1 MGKLTK
7 NISLKNNIIYLLL
20 IGWVI
25 PVLIMAM
32 LLGTYV
38 DTKSYEQA
46 SDTALSTLI
55 KADDMFAM
63 ELKACETA
71 SKNASYYSRIREA
84 YLNYI
89 SDFKLRDFES
99 EVNGF
104 LASEYKYN
112 DISKSAV
119 IIFPEILA
127 TYYTYNTSA
136 SGSYKDI
143 SAFLNRADET
153 VMKVSE
159 EIGTR
164 TALVADNGFL
174 YMVRNLVLPDF
185 STYAVLIIELNSAS
199 LLTGYENV
207 WGYESAA
214 ILVDGEYMVGDGSIS
229 QDAIEIIGRPE
240 PEIFMR
246 KSANSYA
253 MVSRE
258 YYGRKVT
265 AVVKLDNSVLYR
277 RIYSTWI
284 IFGLMILF
292 MFPLTVTIFR
302 FFRKH
307 VTEPV
312 DTLVKAYGEVADN
325 NLGFTIDNLAKTKEF
340 YYMEESFNG
349 MSLKIKEQFDRILSE
364 EIALRDAKIMA
375 LQSQINPHF
384 LNNTFEIINWEARL
398 NGNIKVSKM
407 IEALSTMLEATMNRG
422 GDKMYS
428 LAEEMSYVDAYAY
441 IISERL
447 GDKFTYVKEIDD
459 KFLSVRVPKLI
470 IQPIVENAVEHGLS
484 KVSVGRI
491 TIRVREDGHFIY
503 IEVINDG
510 VLGKEDMDKI
520 NRLLNET
527 IQPEKERSLSLGIR
541 NVNNRLKL
549 MYGEDSGLT
558 IENLDDK
565 STISTILIIT
575 T

>member
-7 NISLKNNIIYLLL
+7 TISLKNNIIYLLL

-143 SAFLNRADET
+143 SAFLNRSDET

-164 TALVADNGFL
+164 TALVADNGYL

-229 QDAIEIIGRPE
+229 QDAIEIIGRQE

-325 NLGFTIDNLAKTKEF
+325 NLGFTIGNLAKTKEF

-565 STISTILIIT
+565 STISTIRIIT